1 MKKFNLILTLS
12 TISIVMLLFFPVT
25 ENVTVSKEHITSNR
39 VFAGKINNEVVG
51 TDLCCKY
58 WLEKDSMPELE
69 TYHVTK
75 PLLLGCLGFIYSCES
90 FN

>member
-1 MKKFNLILTLS
+1 MKNFNLKATL
-12 TISIVMLLFFPVT
+12 IAIGVIALIFFPVT

-39 VFAGKINNEVVG
+39 VFAGRINNEVVG
-51 TDLCCKY
+51 TSLCCKY
-58 WLEKDSMPELE
+58 WLESDSMPELE

>member
-1 MKKFNLILTLS
+1 MKNFNLKATLIA
-12 TISIVMLLFFPVT
+12 ISVIALIFFPVT

-39 VFAGKINNEVVG
+39 VFAGRINNEVVG
-51 TDLCCKY
+51 TSLCCKY

>member
-1 MKKFNLILTLS
+1 MKNFNFKFALLAIG
-12 TISIVMLLFFPVT
+12 IVMLLSFPVT
-25 ENVTVSKEHITSNR
+25 ENVTISKQDITSNR
-39 VFAGKINNEVVG
+39 VFAGRINNDVVG
-51 TDLCCKY
+51 TELCCKY

-90 FN
+90 FD

>member
-1 MKKFNLILTLS
+1 MKNFNLKATL
-12 TISIVMLLFFPVT
+12 IAIGVIALIFFPVT

-39 VFAGKINNEVVG
+39 VFAGRINNEVVG
-51 TDLCCKY
+51 TSLCCKY